1 MNFKKYES
9 IANDNNT
16 RTIEYYRENGL
27 TTGMWYAT
35 EKVHGANFSFISD
48 GKTVEYAR
56 RGEILQPGESFMGYE
71 NFLGNLPEK
80 VKALANHLGTIIQV
94 VTEFY
99 GQGVV
104 NKGAIKYRND
114 DKKGFVAFDIL
125 DLNTEKF
132 LPYPIN
138 FELFDKFD
146 IDRVSVFE
154 TGAFE
159 DLLKLNLNYK
169 SQVAAR
175 NNVQSNIEGIVM
187 KPYIDTRTETGE
199 RVILKRVTTEFAES
213 RPVMKEKVVATTLGD
228 DEKELIQSKNNDVRL
243 GKVAAKFG
251 ILPSDKSKF
260 ATLLI
265 ELAKD
270 IHFEIALEGIS
281 VEEKLVKTE
290 ILATVKSYFN

>member
-16 RTIEYYRENGL
+16 RTIEYYREKGL
-27 TTGMWYAT
+27 TAGLWYAT

-56 RGEILQPGESFMGYE
+56 RGEVLQLGESFMGYE
-71 NFLGNLPEK
+71 NFLGDLPDK
-80 VKALANHLGTIIQV
+80 VKALANHLGTTIQV

-104 NKGAIKYRND
+104 NKGAIKYCDD

-125 DLNTEKF
+125 DLNTGKF
-132 LPYPIN
+132 IEHFHN
-138 FELFDKFD
+138 FDLLDLFH
-146 IDRVSVFE
+146 IPRVSIFKTGTFE
-154 TGAFE
+154 E
-159 DLLKLNLNYK
+159 LLTMNLNWK
-169 SQVAAR
+169 SVLAAS
-175 NNVQSNIEGIVM
+175 NDVVSNIEGIVM
-187 KPYIDTRTETGE
+187 KPYLDTRTETGE

-213 RPVMKEKVVATTLGD
+213 RPVMKEKAVATTLGD
-228 DEKELIQSKNNDVRL
+228 TEKELIQSKNTDVRL

-251 ILPSDKSKF
+251 ILPTDKSKF

-265 ELAKD
+265 EFAKD
-270 IHFEIALEGIS
+270 IHCEVALEGIS
-281 VEEKLVKTE
+281 VDEKLIKAE
-290 ILATVKSYFN
+290 ILNTVKSYFN

>member
-1 MNFKKYES
+1 MDFKKYES

-48 GKTVEYAR
+48 GVTVQYAR
-56 RGEILQPGESFMGYE
+56 RGEVLQPGESFMGYE
-71 NFLGNLPEK
+71 NFLGDFPDK
-80 VKALANHLGTIIQV
+80 VKVLANHLGTTIQV

-104 NKGAIKYRND
+104 NKGAIKYRNN

-125 DLNTEKF
+125 DLNTDTYIEHF
-132 LPYPIN
+132 HN
-138 FELFDKFD
+138 FDLLDLFQ
-146 IDRVSVFE
+146 IPRVSIFKTGTFE
-154 TGAFE
+154 E
-159 DLLKLNLNYK
+159 LLAMNLNWK
-169 SQVAAR
+169 SVLAAS
-175 NNVQSNIEGIVM
+175 NDVVSNVEGIVL
-187 KPYIDTRTETGE
+187 KPYKDTRTETGE
-199 RVILKRVTTEFAES
+199 RVILKRVTAEFAEN
-213 RPVMKEKVVATTLGD
+213 RPVMKEKKVVVYEEIGD
-228 DEKELIQSKNNDVRL
+228 ANKVLIQMHNTDVRL

-251 ILPSDKSKF
+251 ILPTDKSKF

-270 IHFEIALEGIS
+270 INSEFEVALD
-281 VEEKLVKTE
+281 EKLVKAE
-290 ILATVKSYFN
+290 ILSTVKSYFN

>member
-27 TTGMWYAT
+27 TTDMWYAT

-48 GKTVEYAR
+48 GKTVDYAR
-56 RGEILQPGESFMGYE
+56 RGEVLQPGESFMGYE
-71 NFLGNLPEK
+71 NFLGELPEK
-80 VKALANHLGTIIQV
+80 VKALANYLGTTIQV

-125 DLNTEKF
+125 DLNTGKF
-132 LPYPIN
+132 LSYPIN
-138 FELFDKFD
+138 FELFDRFD

-154 TGAFE
+154 TGTFE
-159 DLLKLNLNYK
+159 DLLKLDLNYK

-175 NNVQSNIEGIVM
+175 YNVQSNVEGIVM
-187 KPYIDTRTETGE
+187 KPYLDTRTETGE

-213 RPVMKEKVVATTLGD
+213 RPVMKEKKVVVYEEIGD
-228 DEKELIQSKNNDVRL
+228 ANKTLIQMYNTDVRL

-251 ILPSDKSKF
+251 ILPTDKSKF

-270 IHFEIALEGIS
+270 INDEFEVALDD
-281 VEEKLVKTE
+281 KLVKAE
-290 ILATVKSYFN
+290 ILNVVKSYFN

>member
-27 TTGMWYAT
+27 TNGMWYAT

-48 GKTVEYAR
+48 GVTVQYAR
-56 RGEILQPGESFMGYE
+56 RGEVLQPGESFMGYE
-71 NFLGNLPEK
+71 NFLGDIPEK
-80 VKALANHLGTIIQV
+80 VKALANHLGTTIQV

-125 DLNTEKF
+125 DLNTDTYLE
-132 LPYPIN
+132 YPMN
-138 FELFDKFD
+138 FTLLDKFD

-154 TGAFE
+154 TGTFE
-159 DLLKLNLNYK
+159 DLLKLDLNYK

-175 NNVQSNIEGIVM
+175 NDVQSNVEGIVM
-187 KPYIDTRTETGE
+187 KPYLDTRTETGE
-199 RVILKRVTTEFAES
+199 RVILKRVTAEFAEN
-213 RPVMKEKVVATTLGD
+213 RPVMKEKIVSAVIGKA
-228 DEKELIQSKNNDVRL
+228 EKELIADKNTDVRL

-251 ILPSDKSKF
+251 ILPTDKSKF

-270 IHFEIALEGIS
+270 INSEFEVALD
-281 VEEKLVKTE
+281 EKLVKVE
-290 ILATVKSYFN
+290 ILSTVKSYFN

>member
-16 RTIEYYRENGL
+16 RTIEYYHENGL

-56 RGEILQPGESFMGYE
+56 RGEVLQPGESFMGYE
-71 NFLGNLPEK
+71 NFLGELPEK
-80 VKALANHLGTIIQV
+80 VKALANYLGTTIQV

-125 DLNTEKF
+125 DLNTGKF
-132 LPYPIN
+132 LSYPIN
-138 FELFDKFD
+138 FELFDRFD

-154 TGAFE
+154 TGTFE
-159 DLLKLNLNYK
+159 DLLKLDLNYK

-175 NNVQSNIEGIVM
+175 YNVQSNVEGIVM
-187 KPYIDTRTETGE
+187 KPYLDTRTETGE

-213 RPVMKEKVVATTLGD
+213 RPVMKEKKVVVYEEIGD
-228 DEKELIQSKNNDVRL
+228 ANKTLIQMYNTDVRL

-251 ILPSDKSKF
+251 ILPTDKSKF

-270 IHFEIALEGIS
+270 INGEFEVALD
-281 VEEKLVKTE
+281 EKLVKAE
-290 ILATVKSYFN
+290 ILNTVKSYFN